1 MIFRKELEISKKKIT
16 SPSEDSIVMM
26 MQRERMPYTGEY
38 ETVKPTPSI
47 VDDPSAHVLEY
58 IPY

>member
-26 MQRERMPYTGEY
+26 MQREIITATGWY
-38 ETVKPTPSI
+38 NTVNTTPSRTNN
-47 VDDPSAHVLEY
+47 PSTHVL
-58 IPY
+58 